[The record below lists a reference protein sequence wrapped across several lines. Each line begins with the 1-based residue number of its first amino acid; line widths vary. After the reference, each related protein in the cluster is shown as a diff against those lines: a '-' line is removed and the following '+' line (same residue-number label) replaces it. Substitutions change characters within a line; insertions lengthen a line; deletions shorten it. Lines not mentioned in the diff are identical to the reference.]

1 MNTAP
6 RRLDLR
12 RKLFD
17 LVERFE
23 RFQNGGQ
30 KSLADRCQREA
41 SRRAP
46 ENYWPSSVSSC
57 AMPSN
62 SVGCVTEQRAAAA
75 TNDPSSTSARTLP
88 DCCNS

>member
-46 ENYWPSSVSSC
+46 ENSLAKLGFELRNAIRQRRLC
-57 AMPSN
+57 D
-62 SVGCVTEQRAAAA
+62 RAARSGS
-75 TNDPSSTSARTLP
+75 NK
-88 DCCNS
+88 